1 MLSAAKKLFK
11 RKQLLC
17 LHDPLRLL
25 IFTKSLRNPYPT
37 FTFLYYLYLFVNETH
52 GSRSA
57 RYYCAHDA
65 MTFMTLKL

>member
-1 MLSAAKKLFK
+1 MLGYFQIHSITFLS
-11 RKQLLC
+11 L
-17 LHDPLRLL
+17 PL

-52 GSRSA
+52 GSRLA